1 MVGKS
6 LLERLDG
13 RGICRRPLHKNAGD
27 GPDELDERS
36 KYTLQFL
43 LGKATPNVAAVVLRR
58 RPGRLGSPGRQHALH
73 FVSEPLAFRLIG
85 DRQGEFGAKLLG
97 RAVATRSHAQ
107 HHWHNRAEMNSEL
120 VF

>member
-6 LLERLDG
+6 LPERLDA
-13 RGICRRPLHKNAGD
+13 RGICRRPLHENAGD

-58 RPGRLGSPGRQHALH
+58 RPGRWGSPGRQHALH
-73 FVSEPLAFRLIG
+73 FVSESLAFCPSEIAKASSAQSSSAERL
-85 DRQGEFGAKLLG
+85 RPS
-97 RAVATRSHAQ
+97 ATRKITGAIGPK
-107 HHWHNRAEMNSEL
+107 
-120 VF
+120 